1 MYTTWS
7 YQANVLTPKAE
18 RAARERAV
26 RERAVYA
33 RLYRMAREQVTR
45 LLGISR
51 RDFDVAVE
59 ARMGADRTPRA
70 WAKVAADYANEIA
83 AVFSSPVFHRPE
95 DDGEVQVF

>member
-7 YQANVLTPKAE
+7 YNQNILTPRAE

-70 WAKVAADYANEIA
+70 WASKAADYANEIA
-83 AVFSSPVFHRPE
+83 AVFSRPVTQST
-95 DDGEVQVF
+95 DDGEVQIF